1 MEGFI
6 FLMVIVILAVIVLF
20 IVGLVKIF
28 STHSKLDSLF
38 VRLGSVEQEIHKLSV
53 MLKENSIQP
62 LDSKA
67 ELVVEEVVSER
78 QTVQPINELKEVI
91 ANLDPIIVPAPIVS
105 NIEIGEET
113 IVTADQDLDIVAPV
127 VAVKSPMPEQP
138 QAQDNRLKY
147 PRKKSALELFFSDNI
162 LTKIGIIT
170 FVLGIGFFVKYAI
183 DQEWINEVGRVGIGI
198 LTGAMMIGI
207 AHRLRKSLNVFSSL
221 LVGGGISVFYIT
233 ITLAFREY
241 ELFSQT
247 VAFILLIIITG
258 FSVALS
264 LLYNRKELAVFSLLG
279 GFMAPLMVST
289 GIGNYVV
296 LFSYLLIL
304 NSGMLYLSFK
314 KNWIIIGYIAFV
326 LTAIFKMTW
335 VANGFV
341 DQYLGASIFA
351 GLFFLQFYIVV
362 LANTAKDKKVTP
374 HIILIILNNM
384 VFLGVFLYLFNDYQG
399 VNLRGLIVMIFALVN
414 AAVLYIFW
422 KKQKINSLYLYT
434 VLGVVISLVTLAV
447 PIQLNGH
454 YITMFWAVESV
465 VLLVLFIK
473 SKLKIFYNGFLLVS
487 FSGLI
492 SYIMDI
498 SAWSVDSYTTFI
510 FNPLFIT
517 GLVVFTSF
525 FATQKLLSRYD
536 IKYWG
541 ANLYPTIVRVI
552 GYVVPMLEINK
563 ELELLGNTTAI
574 GSLNVIVFLVYS
586 ATFAAIVFLL
596 SSKSKLNYVVNGLF
610 LFVVTLFF
618 WGNLGNFR
626 MEIFVKGVLNV
637 RYFLISFL
645 AIPALIVLLRQ
656 FYNHPNYSKSP
667 KIVRWMLPLSCL
679 ILISVW
685 IDNCAVLLNG
695 MNGQMSF
702 EAYRSILKN
711 THVIVYPV
719 VWGGIALLLTFIGI
733 KKHQLFL
740 RQIALALLGLTIVK
754 FYIIDVW
761 SMSEGGKVLS
771 FVLLGLI
778 ILVIAFLLNRIKG
791 LLGGSEPKID
801 QEESSDQVNEQ
812 E

>member
-6 FLMVIVILAVIVLF
+6 FLMVIVVLAVIVLF
-20 IVGLVKIF
+20 IVGLAKIF

-38 VRLGSVEQEIHKLSV
+38 IRLGSVEQEIHKLAI
-53 MLKENSIQP
+53 MLKENSTP
-62 LDSKA
+62 TVVEK
-67 ELVVEEVVSER
+67 ERLVVEDVVSKQE
-78 QTVQPINELKEVI
+78 TVQPIIELKEEIV
-91 ANLDPIIVPAPIVS
+91 NLDPIAVPAPVVDH
-105 NIEIGEET
+105 IEMGEET
-113 IVTADQDLDIVAPV
+113 MVTADQDLDIAVPV
-127 VAVKSPMPEQP
+127 VAVKAPTVEQP
-138 QAQDNRLKY
+138 IAQENRPKY
-147 PRKKSALELFFSDNI
+147 PRKKTALELFFSDNI

-198 LTGAMMIGI
+198 LTGALMIGI

-247 VAFILLIIITG
+247 VAFIILILITC

-289 GIGNYVV
+289 GAGNYVV

-335 VANGFV
+335 VANEFV

-362 LANTAKDKKVTP
+362 LANTVKDKKVTP

-384 VFLGVFLYLFNDYQG
+384 VFLGVFLYLFADYQG

-414 AAVLYIFW
+414 AAVLYSLW

-465 VLLVLFIK
+465 VLLVLYIK
-473 SKLKIFYNGFLLVS
+473 SKFKIFYNGFLLVS
-487 FSGLI
+487 FLGLI

-498 SAWSVDSYTTFI
+498 STWSVDSYATLI

-525 FATQKLLSRYD
+525 LASQNLLKRND
-536 IKYWG
+536 IRNG
-541 ANLYPTIVRVI
+541 AASLYPTIVRVI
-552 GYVVPMLEINK
+552 GYMVPLLEINK
-563 ELELLGNTTAI
+563 ELELLGKTTDI
-574 GSLNVIVFLVYS
+574 GSLHVIVFLVYS
-586 ATFAAIVFLL
+586 STFAAIVFLL
-596 SSKSKLNYVVNGLF
+596 SSKSKLNYVINGLF

-626 MEIFVKGVLNV
+626 MEIFVDGILDM

-656 FYNHPNYSKSP
+656 FYLHPSYSGSP
-667 KIVRWMLPLSCL
+667 KVIRWMLPILCL
-679 ILISVW
+679 ILISLW
-685 IDNCAVLLNG
+685 IDNTALLLNG

-754 FYIIDVW
+754 FYIVDVW

-791 LLGGSEPKID
+791 LLGGSESKTDPK
-801 QEESSDQVNEQ
+801 ESSDQVNEQ